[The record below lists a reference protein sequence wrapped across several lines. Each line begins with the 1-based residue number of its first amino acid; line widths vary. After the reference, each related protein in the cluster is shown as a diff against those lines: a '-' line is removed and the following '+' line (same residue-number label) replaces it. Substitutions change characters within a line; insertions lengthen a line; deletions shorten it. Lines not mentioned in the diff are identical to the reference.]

1 VAAKRS
7 NLVAVWIVVT
17 GGSDEDSRAASV
29 GTDGVVDVVSCF
41 FEIFERHDEGLSG
54 APGAFGGFGAVVAV
68 DGVGWCGGEG
78 FGGSWMHG
86 ELVRMGWLRSIGA
99 ILCSAFSELL
109 SLTLRTEARVSLLSY
124 APLSK
129 LSLLLPLCLR
139 SLDVHCCQLAG
150 LMFEDETLAR
160 SREI

>member
-1 VAAKRS
+1 
-7 NLVAVWIVVT
+7 
-17 GGSDEDSRAASV
+17 
-29 GTDGVVDVVSCF
+29 
-41 FEIFERHDEGLSG
+41 
-54 APGAFGGFGAVVAV
+54 
-68 DGVGWCGGEG
+68 
-78 FGGSWMHG
+78 MHG
-86 ELVRMGWLRSIGA
+86 ELVVMRWLQSIRA
-99 ILCSAFSELL
+99 ILCSAISELL

-129 LSLLLPLCLR
+129 LSLLLPFCLR